1 MGLALGA
8 LALASFGCADARWGQ
23 AGAVAA
29 SAPAPTARQG
39 TLTGGDRAPGAR
51 DPAIKDPG
59 NRGRVSVPALPPS
72 PFTYLHGES
81 PRPAARP
88 DERVLFQVD
97 SQVDSQLNGRPGGPP
112 DGAARPQTFTLRQ
125 LQALPAVR
133 YATYQPQLKREAT
146 YEGVP
151 LRDLAALGGFAGR
164 DVRVYASNGFV
175 ATIRAHDYLHEPVML
190 AYRMNGQAIPVLQ
203 KGPLTVVLPRRPA
216 RFFTPAYGAAWV
228 WFAVRLGP
236 VP

>member
-1 MGLALGA
+1 MVPPNPAFRRVRVRRSLLLSLGLL
-8 LALASFGCADARWGQ
+8 
-23 AGAVAA
+23 
-29 SAPAPTARQG
+29 
-39 TLTGGDRAPGAR
+39 TLLPWSSAR
-51 DPAIKDPG
+51 DPQGLSPAKTLVG
-59 NRGRVSVPALPPS
+59 AAAGREGTRNRAAEHPVPALPPS
-72 PFTYLHGES
+72 PFTYLHGAR

-88 DERVLFQVD
+88 DERVLFR
-97 SQVDSQLNGRPGGPP
+97 L
-112 DGAARPQTFTLRQ
+112 DGTAGPQTFTLRQ

-133 YATYQPQLKREAT
+133 YATYQPQLKHEGV

-175 ATIRAHDYLHEPVML
+175 ATIRAHDYLHEPIML
-190 AYRMNGQAIPVLQ
+190 AYRMDGQAIPVLQ

-216 RFFTPAYGAAWV
+216 RFHTPAYSAAWV